1 MHMCSHT
8 VAIEKIKPV
17 KAARSR
23 SFSKLK
29 CIKTMRGFF
38 SFFGWHGSLHHA
50 GGVKTVPFQ
59 TTSSPGSPCTTLK
72 CC

>member
-17 KAARSR
+17 KAARPR

-29 CIKTMRGFF
+29 CIKTMREFF
-38 SFFGWHGSLHHA
+38 PFLAGMDLCTMQVVSKPYLFKPLLHQ
-50 GGVKTVPFQ
+50 VLLVP
-59 TTSSPGSPCTTLK
+59 P
-72 CC
+72 